1 MAADLGNLES
11 LRINDPRE
19 QATQP
24 EATLA
29 SLPEDLWRRIAGY
42 VAPRDSARNLLVA
55 SGRSSSLRGAL
66 LADIERTERA
76 LYGDTFLRVTGRYC
90 SLGLDAAGEELFGRI
105 LKIHVWL
112 RAFFE
117 LAEGRPIPT
126 SGFTDGD
133 VDSRV
138 LARVV
143 SERTRERFRNA
154 IIDGINAGL
163 AAVINMGVTEGFDA
177 DAIAEA
183 IDADSEIAEG
193 LNRLVEESVEEQ
205 IGDANADAAEA

>member
-1 MAADLGNLES
+1 MTPESKRLS
-11 LRINDPRE
+11 LRRRSHRCRKTCGDALRD
-19 QATQP
+19 TWRP
-24 EATLA
+24 EI
-29 SLPEDLWRRIAGY
+29 RRGISSSQVV
-42 VAPRDSARNLLVA
+42 VAPPFAARCSPTS
-55 SGRSSSLRGAL
+55 SGRS
-66 LADIERTERA
+66 
-76 LYGDTFLRVTGRYC
+76 
-90 SLGLDAAGEELFGRI
+90 GLCTA
-105 LKIHVWL
+105 
-112 RAFFE
+112 
-117 LAEGRPIPT
+117 
-126 SGFTDGD
+126 GFTVDD